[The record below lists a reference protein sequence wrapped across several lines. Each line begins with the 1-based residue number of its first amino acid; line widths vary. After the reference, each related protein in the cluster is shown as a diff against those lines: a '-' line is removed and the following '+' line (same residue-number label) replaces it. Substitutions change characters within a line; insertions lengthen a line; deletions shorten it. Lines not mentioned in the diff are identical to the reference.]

1 MKLQISC
8 VSEST
13 PPWFARVQNLVLSIR
28 RFDGSLGDAL
38 INVDF
43 IGDVPASFERS
54 LREQGVA
61 VNVVEP
67 ISEAGGPANKLRMF
81 ELDESADC
89 DVLVALDC
97 DVVVVDDFA
106 DRLSTGSIGMKPADY
121 HRFNSRDWLR
131 LYEMDGRTAPK
142 SSYTATSSGDHMPP
156 YFNSGVITVPRHL
169 CRSLCDLWRESYQ
182 KLTGWLHQDPHLIPK
197 HLHYFNDQ
205 IALAL
210 AVSELP
216 HVALPVGMNF
226 PTHAPVHPSAM
237 TEGERISILHYHGE
251 VDDRGFLL
259 RPRSEEAVGPADAFN
274 MFRATQLS
282 LPYSGLRSRTG
293 LERLRASM
301 HEPRRMLARRHRVRT
316 WIRDAGMR
324 HGSGSVRGE
333 ISERANER

>member
-13 PPWFARVQNLVLSIR
+13 PSWFDRVQSLVFSIR
-28 RFDGSLGDAL
+28 RLDGSLGNAA
-38 INVDF
+38 IHVDF

-61 VNVVEP
+61 VNVVDP
-67 ISEAGGPANKLRMF
+67 ISGAAGPANKLRMF

-89 DVLVALDC
+89 DLLVALDC
-97 DVVVVDDFA
+97 DVVVVDDFT
-106 DRLSTGSIGMKPADY
+106 DRLSTDSIGMKPADY
-121 HRFNSRDWLR
+121 HRFRRRDWLR
-131 LYEMDGRTAPK
+131 LYEMDGRTTPA

-169 CRSLCDLWRESYQ
+169 CRPLCDLWCESYR
-182 KLTGWLHQDPHLIPK
+182 KLTEWLHDDPHLIPK

-205 IALAL
+205 LALAL

-216 HVALPVGMNF
+216 HIALPVGMNF
-226 PTHAPVHPSAM
+226 PTHAPVHPSAIA
-237 TEGERISILHYHGE
+237 EGERPSILHYHGE
-251 VDDRGFLL
+251 IDDRGFLL
-259 RPRSEEAVGPADAFN
+259 RPVSEAAVASADAFN
-274 MFRATQLS
+274 RFRATQLS
-282 LPYSGLRSRTG
+282 LPYDGLRSRNG

-324 HGSGSVRGE
+324 HGGGPAGGE
-333 ISERANER
+333 LSA